1 LPPGLYQSRVDV
13 LRHLQQILGLC
24 LSGFKRRRKVY
35 KTQQNE
41 NDWDKFYDGGNNDDI
56 DTDDSDGED
65 AEDGEN
71 GEDAEDAEDAEN
83 AEEHEADDTDTD
95 TNTDDDNDL
104 QDPRKRVKRN

>member
-1 LPPGLYQSRVDV
+1 MPPGLYQSRVDV

-56 DTDDSDGED
+56 DTDDSDAED
-65 AEDGEN
+65 AEDGE
-71 GEDAEDAEDAEN
+71 DAED

-95 TNTDDDNDL
+95 TDTDDDNDL